1 MEDLN
6 NMSMEDLVRFAE
18 KGVLPDNINTEVP
31 PDIAADDDVDMNA
44 MSPEQLLA
52 MAEGNANESTPAEPS
67 IEEPV
72 EEAEPEEA
80 SAAELLAMLGDTVGE
95 DELDGSSEEELKE
108 IGKNIEKIK
117 LRELANKL
125 GTLAPANLFPPK
137 KDEIYYFLSSMVGQ
151 SQKIRIEDAKQKC
164 AFIGKALSELET
176 YMISEVGLSMDE
188 SAMIISSFETFAKE
202 TVSETESRNLVIE
215 QFRFGWKQ
223 TLKKTQRDF
232 ENLKKFARQKEKPLW
247 VLFMFYE
254 SLSRSYGLCR
264 ASDNLKDHADEVGSV
279 MKKEEKREIV
289 DLFEEIVELAP
300 FYGLKSISFIN
311 RKQAYEAVGA
321 LDLEGILE
329 KLKKLRSRA

>member
-1 MEDLN
+1 MDDLN

-18 KGVLPDNINTEVP
+18 EGVLPENINADLP
-31 PDIAADDDVDMNA
+31 PEMASDDDDMDMNA

-52 MAEGNANESTPAEPS
+52 LAEGKESEPEPSETASPAE
-67 IEEPV
+67 EEGQ
-72 EEAEPEEA
+72 EA

-95 DELDGSSEEELKE
+95 DELDGSNDEELKE

-125 GTLAPANLFPPK
+125 GTMAPAGLFPPK
-137 KDEIYYFLSSMVGQ
+137 KDEIYYFITTMVGQ
-151 SQKIRIEDAKQKC
+151 NQKIRMEDAQTKC
-164 AFIGKALSELET
+164 EFIGKALKGLET
-176 YMISEVGLSMDE
+176 YMISEVGMSLDE
-188 SAMIISSFETFAKE
+188 SSMIISSFDQFAKD
-202 TVSETESRNLVIE
+202 TVTETESRNLVYE

-223 TLKKTQRDF
+223 TLKKTQRDY
-232 ENLKKFARQKEKPLW
+232 ETLKQYLKEPKKPVW

-264 ASDNLKDHADEVGSV
+264 ASDNLKDYQEEVGNV
-279 MKKEEKREIV
+279 MKKEEKHEIV
-289 DLFEEIVELAP
+289 ELFENIVELAP
-300 FYGLKSISFIN
+300 YFGLKSINFIN

-329 KLKKLRSRA
+329 KLKKLRNRA